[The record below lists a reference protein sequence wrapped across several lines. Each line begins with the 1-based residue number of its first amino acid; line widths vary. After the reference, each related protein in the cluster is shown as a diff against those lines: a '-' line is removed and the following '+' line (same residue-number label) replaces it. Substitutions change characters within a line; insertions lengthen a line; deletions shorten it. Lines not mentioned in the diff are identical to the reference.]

1 MITMTNLNI
10 RLSEAQLSLIENL
23 NRAAEEMIKT
33 KFPEEVPAQPLLML
47 AYKMG
52 FIDCLKVQN
61 HEIIANL
68 TSKSK

>member
-1 MITMTNLNI
+1 MSELHIQ
-10 RLSEAQLSLIENL
+10 LSEAQLLLIENL
-23 NRAAEEMIKT
+23 NKAAKEMIET
-33 KFPEEVPAQPLLML
+33 KFPEEVHAQPLLML

-68 TSKSK
+68 RSKSK